1 MKDIQIKK
9 YVKYLFAVCMLL
21 FILNKIFLRP
31 LIIKNEMT
39 GFVLVFSNS
48 IPNFFEAV
56 MGTLILTAILFAI
69 RLSFLDKMRKV
80 KDSNIHII
88 AVVLAS
94 IYVISQELKFHN
106 LGGNNIYDPND
117 LIASI
122 IGLIGTFIIVEKFGF
137 LNKLENK

>member
-1 MKDIQIKK
+1 
-9 YVKYLFAVCMLL
+9 MLL

-31 LIIKNEMT
+31 LIIKNEIT
-39 GFVLVFSNS
+39 GFALILSNS

-56 MGTLILTAILFAI
+56 MGTLMLTAILYAT
-69 RLSFLDKMRKV
+69 RLSFLDKAKIL
-80 KDSNIHII
+80 KDSNIHIV

-94 IYVISQELKFHN
+94 MYVISQELKFHN

-122 IGLIGTFIIVEKFGF
+122 IGLIGTFIIIEKFGF
-137 LNKLENK
+137 VHKLKNK

>member
-1 MKDIQIKK
+1 
-9 YVKYLFAVCMLL
+9 MLL
-21 FILNKIFLRP
+21 FILNKMFLRP
-31 LIIKNEMT
+31 LIIKNEIN
-39 GFVLVFSNS
+39 GFALILSNS

-56 MGTLILTAILFAI
+56 MGTLMLTAILIAI
-69 RLSFLDKMRKV
+69 RLSFLDTAKIL
-80 KDSNIHII
+80 KDSNIHIL

-122 IGLIGTFIIVEKFGF
+122 MGLIGTFIIVEKFGF

>member
-1 MKDIQIKK
+1 
-9 YVKYLFAVCMLL
+9 MLL

-31 LIIKNEMT
+31 LIIKNEIT
-39 GFVLVFSNS
+39 GFALILSNY

-56 MGTLILTAILFAI
+56 MGTLMLTAILIAI
-69 RLSFLDKMRKV
+69 RLSFLDTAKIL
-80 KDSNIHII
+80 KDSNIHIL

-122 IGLIGTFIIVEKFGF
+122 IGLIGTFIIVEKYGF
-137 LNKLENK
+137 VDKLENK

>member
-21 FILNKIFLRP
+21 FILNKTFLRP
-31 LIIKNEMT
+31 LIIKNEIT
-39 GFVLVFSNS
+39 GFVLILSNS

-56 MGTLILTAILFAI
+56 MGTLILTAILFTI
-69 RLSFLDKMRKV
+69 RLSFLDKIKIV
-80 KDSNIHII
+80 KNANIHII
-88 AVVLAS
+88 AVILAA

-106 LGGNNIYDPND
+106 IGGNNIYDPND

-122 IGLIGTFIIVEKFGF
+122 IGLIATFIMVEKFGF
-137 LNKLENK
+137 MDELKKE

>member
-1 MKDIQIKK
+1 
-9 YVKYLFAVCMLL
+9 MLL

-31 LIIKNEMT
+31 LIIKNEIT
-39 GFVLVFSNS
+39 GFALILSNS

-56 MGTLILTAILFAI
+56 MGTLMLTAILYAT
-69 RLSFLDKMRKV
+69 RLSFLDKAKIL
-80 KDSNIHII
+80 KDSNIHIV

-94 IYVISQELKFHN
+94 MYVISQELKFHN

-122 IGLIGTFIIVEKFGF
+122 IGLIGTFIIIEKFGF
-137 LNKLENK
+137 VNKLKNK

>member
-1 MKDIQIKK
+1 M
-9 YVKYLFAVCMLL
+9 
-21 FILNKIFLRP
+21 
-31 LIIKNEMT
+31 
-39 GFVLVFSNS
+39 
-48 IPNFFEAV
+48 
-56 MGTLILTAILFAI
+56 LTAILIAI
-69 RLSFLDKMRKV
+69 RLSFLDTAKIL
-80 KDSNIHII
+80 KDSNIHIL

-137 LNKLENK
+137 VDKLENK